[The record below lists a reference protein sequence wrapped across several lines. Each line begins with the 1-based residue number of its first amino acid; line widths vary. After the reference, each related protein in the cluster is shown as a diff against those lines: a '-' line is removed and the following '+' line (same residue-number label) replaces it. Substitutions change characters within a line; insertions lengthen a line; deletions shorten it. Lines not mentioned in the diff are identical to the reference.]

1 MLQTLKNA
9 WSTKEIRSKILFTL
23 FILLL
28 YRVGTVIPVPFVESN
43 GFENMLNGTILQYM
57 NALSG
62 GSLGAMTL
70 FALGVQPYINA
81 SIIIQLLSVV
91 FPSLAELAK
100 TDKKKMNLI
109 TRLST
114 VVLAVVTAI
123 GYYFILR
130 NGNASAGIDSFLT
143 HRAYEGDAAW
153 LYGIVIV
160 VCYTA
165 GASLVMWLAE
175 RINEKGIGNGISM
188 ILFANIV
195 AAVPSFCIN
204 LGSFVVDTYAYP
216 DSSVNGNVPNWIYP
230 VISTI
235 FAVILIA
242 FLLALIAFVIFV
254 TGSERRIPVQYA
266 KKVVGRKMYGGQS
279 SNLPIKLNMTGVM
292 PIIFASSIVSV
303 IPTVFQ
309 ILESSGV
316 VSATKTP
323 GWHTFG
329 EVFGTNGV
337 VYPVSLFILI
347 IGFAYFYTQITFDPI
362 EVANNL
368 KKQGGAIPGI
378 RQGRPTADYIKKIL
392 NKITL
397 AGALFL
403 GVIAV
408 LPIILGPHALQYL
421 FEWIFAGSIP
431 ESALLSFGTTQYVYI
446 NGSIT
451 ELSTYVSSYA
461 SSLTSVFSFG
471 GTTLLIVVGVAIE
484 TFRELEAQLTMRNYK
499 GFLN

>member
-9 WSTKEIRSKILFTL
+9 WNTKEIRSKILFTL

-28 YRVGTVIPVPFVESN
+28 YRVGTVIPVPFVEANDFASS
-43 GFENMLNGTILQYM
+43 LNGTILEYM
-57 NALSG
+57 NVLSG
-62 GSLGAMTL
+62 GALGTMTL

-81 SIIIQLLSVV
+81 SIIIQLLAVV
-91 FPSLAELAK
+91 FPKLGEMAK
-100 TDKKKMNLI
+100 SDKKKMNFI
-109 TRLST
+109 TRLVT
-114 VVLAVVTAI
+114 VGLAIVTAI
-123 GYYFILR
+123 GYYFLLK
-130 NGNASAGIDSFLT
+130 NGNANAGIDTFLT
-143 HRAYEGDAAW
+143 HRAASGNLSW
-153 LYGIVIV
+153 LYAIVII

-175 RINEKGIGNGISM
+175 RINERGIGNGISM

-195 AAVPSFCIN
+195 AAVPSFVYN
-204 LGSFVVDTYAYP
+204 LGAIVVQTYGYP
-216 DSSVNGNVPNWIYP
+216 KQAWVYALV
-230 VISTI
+230 TTA
-235 FAVILIA
+235 FAVLLVA

-292 PIIFASSIVSV
+292 PIIFASSIVSF
-303 IPTVFQ
+303 IPTIFQ
-309 ILESSGV
+309 ILESAGI
-316 VSATKTP
+316 VSDDKTP
-323 GWHTFG
+323 GWAKFADIIG
-329 EVFGTNGV
+329 SEGAI
-337 VYPVSLFILI
+337 YPIMLFVLI
-347 IGFAYFYTQITFDPI
+347 IGFAYFYTQISFDPI

-368 KKQGGAIPGI
+368 KKQGGAITGI
-378 RQGRPTADYIKKIL
+378 RQGRPTADFIRKIL

-408 LPIILGPHALQYL
+408 LPLILGPHAFRPLLEWVFEGAYNLDAYVEQYMSWGL
-421 FEWIFAGSIP
+421 DYTNALSIA
-431 ESALLSFGTTQYVYI
+431 ENTVH
-446 NGSIT
+446 
-451 ELSTYVSSYA
+451 SYA
-461 SSLTSVFSFG
+461 HQNAASLTSVFTFG

>member
-28 YRVGTVIPVPFVESN
+28 YRIGTVIPVPFVEAHEFASS
-43 GFENMLNGTILQYM
+43 FKGTILEYM
-57 NALSG
+57 DVLSG
-62 GSLGAMTL
+62 GSFGTMTL

-81 SIIIQLLSVV
+81 SIIIQLLAVV
-91 FPSLAELAK
+91 FPKLGELGK
-100 TDKKKMNLI
+100 SDKKTMNLI
-109 TRLST
+109 TRLVT
-114 VVLAVVTAI
+114 VALAIITAV
-123 GYYFILR
+123 GYYFLLR
-130 NGNASAGIDSFLT
+130 NGNHQMGVETFLT
-143 HRAYEGDAAW
+143 HRAFAGKSAW
-153 LYGIVIV
+153 LYGAVIV

-188 ILFANIV
+188 ILFANIIS
-195 AAVPSFCIN
+195 AVPSFVIKLAN
-204 LGSFVVDTYAYP
+204 LVIDTYSYP
-216 DSSVNGNVPNWIYP
+216 QQTWLYALV
-230 VISTI
+230 TTA

-242 FLLALIAFVIFV
+242 FLLALIAFVIYV

-292 PIIFASSIVSV
+292 PIIFASSIVSFL
-303 IPTVFQ
+303 PTLFQ
-309 ILESSGV
+309 ILEG
-316 VSATKTP
+316 AGIMTAEKTP
-323 GWHTFG
+323 GWHNFAEAIG
-329 EVFGTNGV
+329 SEGV
-337 VYPVSLFILI
+337 IYPITLFVLI
-347 IGFAYFYTQITFDPI
+347 IAFAYFYTTISFDPI
-362 EVANNL
+362 EVSNNL

-378 RQGRPTADYIKKIL
+378 RQGRPTADYIRKIL

-403 GVIAV
+403 AFIAIT
-408 LPIILGPHALQYL
+408 PILLGPHAFKPL
-421 FEWIFAGSIP
+421 FEWISLGAYKGSFYEMISISEGVTYAQYMASQSAAGL
-431 ESALLSFGTTQYVYI
+431 A
-446 NGSIT
+446 
-451 ELSTYVSSYA
+451 
-461 SSLTSVFSFG
+461 SVFTFG

>member
-9 WSTKEIRSKILFTL
+9 WNTKEIRSKILFTL

-28 YRVGTVIPVPFVESN
+28 YRVGTVIPVPFVEAN
-43 GFENMLNGTILQYM
+43 GFASSLNGTILEYM
-57 NALSG
+57 NVLSG
-62 GSLGAMTL
+62 GSMGAMTL

-81 SIIIQLLSVV
+81 SIIIQLLAVV
-91 FPSLAELAK
+91 FPKLGELGK

-109 TRLST
+109 TRLVT
-114 VVLAVVTAI
+114 VAIAIVTAV
-123 GYYFILR
+123 GYYFLLR
-130 NGNASAGIDSFLT
+130 NGSSTVDSFLT
-143 HRAYEGDAAW
+143 VRASEGPMAW
-153 LYGIVIV
+153 FYGIVIV

-175 RINEKGIGNGISM
+175 RINEHGIGNGISM

-195 AAVPSFCIN
+195 SAVPSFVIN
-204 LGSFVVDTYAYP
+204 LVTLVVDTYSYP
-216 DSSVNGNVPNWIYP
+216 IDTWVYALV
-230 VISTI
+230 TTL
-235 FAVILIA
+235 FAVLLIA
-242 FLLALIAFVIFV
+242 FLLGLIAFVIFV

-279 SNLPIKLNMTGVM
+279 TNLPIKLNMTGVM
-292 PIIFASSIVSV
+292 PIIFASSIVSF
-303 IPTVFQ
+303 IPTVLQ
-309 ILESSGV
+309 IVDSSLKNGL
-316 VSATKTP
+316 SE
-323 GWHTFG
+323 GWQKFA
-329 EVFGTNGV
+329 EIIGTNGV
-337 VYPVSLFILI
+337 VYPILLFVLI

-368 KKQGGAIPGI
+368 KKNGGAIPGI
-378 RQGRPTADYIKKIL
+378 RQGRPTADHIKKIL

-403 GVIAV
+403 GFIAI
-408 LPIILGPHALQYL
+408 LPTVLGPHVFQHL
-421 FEWIFAGSIP
+421 FQWICEGAYAGS
-431 ESALLSFGTTQYVYI
+431 GYD
-446 NGSIT
+446 SIT
-451 ELSTYVSSYA
+451 ISGGMTYAEYLA
-461 SSLTSVFSFG
+461 SSTAAGLTSVFSFG